1 MATRAPKK
9 PKKSSSIST
18 WENYDAKK
26 TQYDKDK
33 KKKDTLIKKHSK

>member
-1 MATRAPKK
+1 MAKAPRK
-9 PKKSSSIST
+9 PKMSAPISS
-18 WENYDAKK
+18 WAKYDEKK